1 MMEDKYYIL
10 SERMKSKITKMESI
24 CLTCDCWTEKHTTT
38 AYLDIIVHFLINT
51 TMESAMLGV
60 TQLSESHTSV
70 HLAEQIINFCEEWSI
85 NIRNVNMVVTD
96 NAENIKQAVKTVFG
110 TEKYIPCFDHTL
122 NLIPKAALTKKII
135 YDNEIANSN
144 IPDVFD
150 LIKKVKTIVTF
161 SHKSYNF
168 SDMLKKIQMQRGKT
182 EELVTIRTISSILRP
197 FTKATKEMSAEHS
210 TTISKI
216 IPMVYILREKIRSIN
231 VLDFDPVA
239 EKFRRFILAEL
250 NRRFMNIEQ
259 NVPIAIATIL
269 DPRFKKTYFNDRVAI
284 SGALNHISNEM
295 KQMIQKQICNFLLF

>member
-1 MMEDKYYIL
+1 NMMEDKYYIL

-38 AYLDIIVHFLINT
+38 TYLGITVHFLINT

-110 TEKYIPCFDHTL
+110 TEKSIPCFDHTL

-144 IPDVFD
+144 
-150 LIKKVKTIVTF
+150 
-161 SHKSYNF
+161 
-168 SDMLKKIQMQRGKT
+168 
-182 EELVTIRTISSILRP
+182 
-197 FTKATKEMSAEHS
+197 
-210 TTISKI
+210 
-216 IPMVYILREKIRSIN
+216 
-231 VLDFDPVA
+231 
-239 EKFRRFILAEL
+239 
-250 NRRFMNIEQ
+250 
-259 NVPIAIATIL
+259 
-269 DPRFKKTYFNDRVAI
+269 
-284 SGALNHISNEM
+284 
-295 KQMIQKQICNFLLF
+295 